1 MNTFTYVL
9 VTWRTNTN
17 TIFQEATGENL
28 STFEYIWHLGKRFV
42 VPHIQRMF
50 KNSVGLQKCV
60 VDKMRNILKAEM
72 QSAR

>member
-1 MNTFTYVL
+1 MYADKANKIKIKKQSMNTFTYVL

-42 VPHIQRMF
+42 VPHI
-50 KNSVGLQKCV
+50 
-60 VDKMRNILKAEM
+60 
-72 QSAR
+72 